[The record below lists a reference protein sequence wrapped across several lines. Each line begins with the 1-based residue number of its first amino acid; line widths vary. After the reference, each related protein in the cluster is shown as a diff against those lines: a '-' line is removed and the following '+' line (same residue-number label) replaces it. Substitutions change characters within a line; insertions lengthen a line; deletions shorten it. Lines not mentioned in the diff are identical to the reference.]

1 MPQVRN
7 IQATVVH
14 GRDQRTHV
22 ATSFPQISA
31 DTAKANA
38 TENPTYPMY
47 RIGGCATIAG
57 SCNSGFRSRPSA
69 GTGNRRSK
77 GFEVSNMKSRKPVLI
92 TPITERTR

>member
-14 GRDQRTHV
+14 GRDHRAHV
-22 ATSFPQISA
+22 ASSFPLISA

-47 RIGGCATIAG
+47 NIGGCATIAG

-77 GFEVSNMKSRKPVLI
+77 GLDVSSMKSKKPVLTIAI
-92 TPITERTR
+92 TDNT